1 MPPKS
6 EKGFPALVLS
16 EKGDVDQVKLPG
28 KGELTI
34 ANIKTY
40 LKKKTGLECV
50 GTYPYKQL
58 FLFVFGLTSGKEGEE
73 NNHQLPPPHD
83 STPLYGD
90 IVLVASKDEESF
102 AEPVP
107 FKPEEYEQFYTK
119 SFGGMDVSDDE
130 EGEEVVE
137 EVVEDAVEDI
147 IEEPAEEEKEFV
159 EEGDDDDEEDED
171 DEEEDAG
178 EVVDEEGVPAVAVK
192 AKPKKR
198 KQAKVVAGT
207 TLNGANLAYPERPL
221 LSEEDQLQEESAPP
235 ATIQGKNRL
244 TTMNVL
250 KKVFQASLDEG
261 QIAQLEVAIYNGAVR
276 EAQRRHIVRDWKY
289 PLFVHVYKMH
299 SRQVISNFD
308 EKSYVQN
315 KELFEL
321 FKSGNI
327 SINSIAEMNTY
338 ELYPSRWKEQFDNQQ
353 IREKNQLEGNKSMA
367 TDQFLCKRCW
377 KRECTYYEMQTRSA
391 DEPMTTFVT
400 CLECDKRWKF

>member
-1 MPPKS
+1 
-6 EKGFPALVLS
+6 
-16 EKGDVDQVKLPG
+16 
-28 KGELTI
+28 
-34 ANIKTY
+34 
-40 LKKKTGLECV
+40 
-50 GTYPYKQL
+50 
-58 FLFVFGLTSGKEGEE
+58 VFGLTSGKEGEE

-130 EGEEVVE
+130 DAAEEVVE
-137 EVVEDAVEDI
+137 DVVEDAVEDVV
-147 IEEPAEEEKEFV
+147 EDAVEEEKDFV
-159 EEGDDDDEEDED
+159 EEEDDDEEDEE

-178 EVVDEEGVPAVAVK
+178 GVVDEEGVTPVAIK

-198 KQAKVVAGT
+198 KQAKPVAGT
-207 TLNGANLAYPERPL
+207 TLNGVNLAYPDRPL
-221 LSEEDQLQEESAPP
+221 LSEEDQLQEEITPP
-235 ATIQGKNRL
+235 AIVQGKNRL
-244 TTMNVL
+244 TTFNVL
-250 KKVFQASLDEG
+250 KKVFQASLNES
-261 QIAQLEVAIYNGAVR
+261 QIRELEFAIYNGAIH

-289 PLFVHVYKMH
+289 PLFVHLYKMH

-308 EKSYVQN
+308 ETSYVQN
-315 KELFEL
+315 NELFEL

-327 SINSIAEMNTY
+327 SINSISEMNTY

-391 DEPMTTFVT
+391 DEPMTIFIT
-400 CLECDKRWKF
+400 CLNCGKHWRQ